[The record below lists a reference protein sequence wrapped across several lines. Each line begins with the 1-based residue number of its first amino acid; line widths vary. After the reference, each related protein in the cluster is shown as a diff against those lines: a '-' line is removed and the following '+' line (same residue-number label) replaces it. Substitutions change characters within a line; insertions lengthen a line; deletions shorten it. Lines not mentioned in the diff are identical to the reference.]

1 MQSPTELLSSPS
13 MIVKIVVSIAAVVIG
28 IFAVRFLTKFISKL
42 FSSTDSPL
50 LIDGMVDAK
59 HLVIYPQDPAE
70 TNAITIYRSVDENN
84 GIEFTWSTW
93 IFIDN
98 LQYRNNVYRN
108 IFYKGD
114 RDLKPNG
121 LNNIIHAPGLYISPN
136 TNSLSV
142 FINTFDVI
150 NNEITIPNI
159 PLNKW
164 LNVII
169 RCRNTTMDIYVNGTI
184 TRSIELSS
192 LPRQNYGDVHVASGG
207 GFDGYISNLRYFNR
221 AIGVM
226 DIDRIIA
233 AGPNTT
239 LIGESD
245 VENPGNSNF
254 LSLRWFFGS
263 NFTPPPAIVPHVN
276 F

>member
-1 MQSPTELLSSPS
+1 
-13 MIVKIVVSIAAVVIG
+13 
-28 IFAVRFLTKFISKL
+28 
-42 FSSTDSPL
+42 
-50 LIDGMVDAK
+50 
-59 HLVIYPQDPAE
+59 
-70 TNAITIYRSVDENN
+70 
-84 GIEFTWSTW
+84 
-93 IFIDN
+93 
-98 LQYRNNVYRN
+98 
-108 IFYKGD
+108 
-114 RDLKPNG
+114 
-121 LNNIIHAPGLYISPN
+121 
-136 TNSLSV
+136 
-142 FINTFDVI
+142 
-150 NNEITIPNI
+150 
-159 PLNKW
+159 
-164 LNVII
+164 
-169 RCRNTTMDIYVNGTI
+169 MDIYVNGTI